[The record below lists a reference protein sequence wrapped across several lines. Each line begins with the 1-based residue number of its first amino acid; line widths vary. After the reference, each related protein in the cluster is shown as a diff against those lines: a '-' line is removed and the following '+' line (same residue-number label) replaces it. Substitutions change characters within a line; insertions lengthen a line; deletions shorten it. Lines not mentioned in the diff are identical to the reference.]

1 MRTHAGYVFV
11 KTLLIIAYVSASG
24 VPSIETHERQ
34 DMRQCRDE
42 ATEIFNKVKAGT
54 VRAWCVR
61 IGR

>member
-1 MRTHAGYVFV
+1 M
-11 KTLLIIAYVSASG
+11 KTLLIVAYVSIFG
-24 VPSIETHERQ
+24 VPSIEAIERH
-34 DMRQCRDE
+34 DMRQCRNE